1 MKQGLTKR
9 AKKRLGKFGSR
20 FAFEF
25 FIEAMHDPI
34 VKGLRKYLAGIQP
47 DDIPGMVSEGRFPPL
62 EKLDLTAVSDNAEHF
77 EKISLVRLMEFVA
90 EARPDLAA
98 AIQDRGMPGAKYI
111 AKLQLRLVELV
122 KHPEKALGKST
133 KYEPKG
139 KMKLATCDECHK
151 SWPVPEAEVASI
163 KECPFCGHKQGEE
176 VEAVEEQP
184 PEGPTES
191 SIDIE
196 ESVVDNNQ

>member
-9 AKKRLGKFGSR
+9 AKKRLGKLGSR
-20 FAFEF
+20 WAFEF
-25 FIEAMHDPI
+25 FIETKRDQI

-47 DDIPGMVSEGRFPPL
+47 DDIPEIVRKGRFPPL
-62 EKLDLTAVSDNAEHF
+62 EKVDFTAVSDNAEHF
-77 EKISLVRLMEFVA
+77 EKISLVRLMKFVA

-111 AKLQLRLVELV
+111 AKLRLHLIELV
-122 KHPEKALGKST
+122 KQPEKALGKST
-133 KYEPKG
+133 EYEPKG
-139 KMKLATCDECHK
+139 KMKLATCDNCHK

-176 VEAVEEQP
+176 VEPVAE
-184 PEGPTES
+184 
-191 SIDIE
+191 
-196 ESVVDNNQ
+196 